1 MTTSKEFK
9 IASWLIFLAYPVLA
23 VFDVVEYDRDKMNVF
38 IIVSMMFFCTAA
50 ILKAIEMRGG
60 K

>member
-1 MTTSKEFK
+1 MSTSKEFK
-9 IASWLIFLAYPVLA
+9 ISSYLCFLAYPVLA

-38 IIVSMMFFCTAA
+38 IIVAMMFYCTAA
-50 ILKAIEMRGG
+50 ILKAVEKRDG

>member
-9 IASWLIFLAYPVLA
+9 ILSYLFFLAYPVLA
-23 VFDVVEYDRDKMNVF
+23 VFDAVEYDRDKMNVF
-38 IIVSMMFFCTAA
+38 IIVAMMFFCTAA
-50 ILKAIEMRGG
+50 ILKAIEERDG